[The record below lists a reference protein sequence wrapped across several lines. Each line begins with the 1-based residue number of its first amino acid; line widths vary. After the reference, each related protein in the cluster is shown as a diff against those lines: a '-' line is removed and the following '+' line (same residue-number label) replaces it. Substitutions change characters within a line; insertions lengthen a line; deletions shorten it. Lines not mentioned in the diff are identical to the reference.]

1 MKYCRFELNGS
12 AQYGLVESVAGRDEI
27 TRLLLQPPQDS
38 DGDVEGLPSRRVD
51 RTPLAQASLL
61 PPVQPSKIVCV
72 GRNYREHAVEL
83 GNEVPQEPLLF
94 FKPPS
99 SLLPPG
105 GTILR
110 PAVSARTDYEGEL
123 GVVIA
128 RRCRKLAATE
138 DVRPYI
144 LGYTCVDDFSA
155 RDLQNKDGQWSR
167 AKGFD
172 TFCPVGP
179 VVTDEID
186 PWAGVGVEAR
196 VNGAVRQQWT
206 RAKGFDTFCPVGP
219 LVADGLDPWAGVQV
233 ETRVNGEVRQ
243 SGNTQDFIFPLDV
256 VIRYISQIMT
266 LEPGDLIATGT
277 PKGVG
282 PVVAGDVIEV
292 SIEGIGQLRNPV
304 ANEP

>member
-1 MKYCRFELNGS
+1 MKYCRFEFNGS
-12 AQYGLVESVAGRDEI
+12 AHYGLVESVAGNDAI
-27 TRLLLQPPQDS
+27 TRLLLQPPQSS
-38 DGDVEGLPSRRVD
+38 DGDVEGLPSRHMD
-51 RTPLAQASLL
+51 RIPLAQASLL

-72 GRNYREHAVEL
+72 GRNYREHAAEL

-99 SLLPPG
+99 SLLSPG

-110 PAVSARTDYEGEL
+110 PKVSARTDYEGEL

-128 RRCRKLAATE
+128 RYCRNLSESE

-144 LGYTCVDDFSA
+144 LGYTCVNDFTA
-155 RDLQNKDGQWSR
+155 RDLQNKDG
-167 AKGFD
+167 
-172 TFCPVGP
+172 
-179 VVTDEID
+179 
-186 PWAGVGVEAR
+186 
-196 VNGAVRQQWT
+196 QWT

-219 LVADGLDPWAGVQV
+219 VVADGLDPWLGVQV
-233 ETRVNGEVRQ
+233 ETRVNGDVRQ
-243 SGNTQDFIFPLDV
+243 SGNTKDFIFPLDAI
-256 VIRYISQIMT
+256 IRYISQIMT

-304 ANEP
+304 ADRR